1 MTLTASGPPVVL
13 STFSLQYEYADIDP
27 QSNASGPHDAPCMNG
42 GRPSERIW
50 IIAKCNVSEY
60 GIQQ

>member
-1 MTLTASGPPVVL
+1 MVL

-50 IIAKCNVSEY
+50 IIAKCNVAEY